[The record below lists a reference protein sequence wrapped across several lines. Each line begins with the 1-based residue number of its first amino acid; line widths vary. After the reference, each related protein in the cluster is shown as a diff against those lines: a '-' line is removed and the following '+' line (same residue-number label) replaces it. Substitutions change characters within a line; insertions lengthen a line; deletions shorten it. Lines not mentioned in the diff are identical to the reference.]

1 MPKIS
6 GKSAFG
12 AVGTVRNFMSVVK
25 EINFDEVRDRAE
37 QVPKVLVLSTDDG
50 AARDAVGR
58 LFGDQVERYVETRVW
73 SDSERTDVSRYDAVV
88 VADPGNT
95 SLLERVRK
103 SSGRSGSENIFFLP
117 NIPGRTTDGEEP
129 LRNAMVSA
137 LPDLAPSFGRFFP
150 VFRAAAVKAI
160 VDETARANAQF
171 ALVSNIPA
179 IVPILGSFV
188 AAGADLIVLTKNQV
202 MMSYKIAAAHGRD
215 LHDQAG
221 VIRELAPVV
230 GAGFLWRSIA
240 REATSF
246 LPLAAGTIPK
256 VAIAYMGTFSVG
268 RTIDY
273 YYRFG
278 KKPSKD
284 QLQQFAKQASELAA
298 KIDLP
303 GRKDQPS
310 PNGHQ
315 GGAVDA
321 KQRDASIEGG
331 S

>member
-1 MPKIS
+1 MPKL
-6 GKSAFG
+6 GGRGAFG

-37 QVPKVLVLSTDDG
+37 QVPKVLVLSTDS
-50 AARDAVGR
+50 AAALEAAIRV
-58 LFGDQVERYVETRVW
+58 FGDQPERYVEARTW
-73 SDSERTDVSRYDAVV
+73 SESGTTDLTRYDAAI

-95 SLLERVRK
+95 SLFDRVRK
-103 SSGRSGSENIFFLP
+103 SAGRGRTENLFSLPNTTGSE
-117 NIPGRTTDGEEP
+117 TKGEDR
-129 LRNAMVSA
+129 LRAELVSTF
-137 LPDLAPSFGRFFP
+137 PDLAPSFGRFFP
-150 VFRAAAVKAI
+150 LFRSAAVKAI
-160 VDETARANAQF
+160 VDESARANAQF
-171 ALVSNIPA
+171 ALISNIPS

-188 AAGADLIVLTKNQV
+188 SAGADLIVLTKNQV

-215 LHDQAG
+215 LHDQSG

-256 VAIAYMGTFSVG
+256 VAIAYAGTFSVG

-273 YYRFG
+273 YYRYG

-284 QLQQFAKQASELAA
+284 QLKQFAKQASELAA

-303 GRKDQPS
+303 GRKDQGS
-310 PNGHQ
+310 PNGEH
-315 GGAVDA
+315 
-321 KQRDASIEGG
+321 REASTGVPIEASGDQTR
-331 S
+331 